1 MSTSPR
7 TITTQNKEILMRI
20 QDKLKQ
26 LKSKR
31 GFTLVELMIVV
42 AIIGVLAALAI
53 YGVRKYLTNAKSA
66 EARSA
71 VGRMAKDASTA
82 FERELMGGG
91 TITPGE
97 SRQIGR
103 SLCPGSVASVPGLLS
118 SVAAGKYQ
126 SSVTEWSAD
135 PGWACLRF
143 SMQEPQYFRYTYSV
157 PAGLTAAGDS
167 FNAIANG
174 DLDGDGNPSSF
185 SLAGTLTTD
194 GSEIVVLMEPSIQE
208 ANGEE

>member
-1 MSTSPR
+1 
-7 TITTQNKEILMRI
+7 MRI

-71 VGRMAKDASTA
+71 VGRMAKDASSA
-82 FERELMGGG
+82 FEREVMAAGVIDIGGSVG
-91 TITPGE
+91 
-97 SRQIGR
+97 IGR
-103 SLCPGSVASVPGLLS
+103 SLCPGSTTSVPAALAQ
-118 SVAAGKYQ
+118 VAAQKYQ
-126 SSVTEWSAD
+126 SSTTEWSSD

-143 SMQEPQYFRYTYSV
+143 SMQEPQYFMYTYSV
-157 PAGLTAAGDS
+157 EDPLTAVGGTFTAT
-167 FNAIANG
+167 ANG
-174 DLDGDGNPSSF
+174 DLDGDGDPSSF
-185 SLAGTLTTD
+185 TLGGELRLDGTEL
-194 GSEIVVLMEPSIQE
+194 VVGVEPSINE

>member
-1 MSTSPR
+1 
-7 TITTQNKEILMRI
+7 MRI
-20 QDKLKQ
+20 QDKLKR
-26 LKSKR
+26 LKNKR

-66 EARSA
+66 EARTA
-71 VGRMAKDASTA
+71 VGRMAKDASSA
-82 FERELMGGG
+82 FEREVMAG
-91 TITPGE
+91 TAIPIGT
-97 SRQIGR
+97 SRAIGR
-103 SLCPGSVASVPGLLS
+103 SLCPGSTASVPATLAA
-118 SVAAGKYQ
+118 VAAQKYQ
-126 SSVTEWSAD
+126 SSVTEWSND

-143 SMQEPQYFRYTYSV
+143 SMQEPQYFQYTYSV

-174 DLDGDGNPSSF
+174 DLDGDTNPSTF
-185 SLAGTLTTD
+185 SLSGTLTLD
-194 GSEIVVLMEPSIQE
+194 GTEIVVLMEPSIQE

>member
-7 TITTQNKEILMRI
+7 TLTTQNKEILMRI

-82 FERELMGGG
+82 FEREIMSGGSILPG
-91 TITPGE
+91 T

-103 SLCPGSVASVPGLLS
+103 SLCPESSSVPAALLA
-118 SVAAGKYQ
+118 VAAGKYQ
-126 SSVTEWSAD
+126 SSVTEWSSD
-135 PGWACLRF
+135 PGWSCLRF
-143 SMQEPQYFRYTYSV
+143 SMQEPQYFMYTYSV
-157 PAGLTAAGDS
+157 PGGLTAETDS
-167 FNAIANG
+167 FKATANG
-174 DLDGDGNPSSF
+174 DLDGDGNPSEF
-185 SLAGTLTTD
+185 SLTGTLTLD
-194 GSEIVVLMEPSIQE
+194 GTELIVLMEPAIQE
-208 ANGEE
+208 SNGEE

>member
-1 MSTSPR
+1 
-7 TITTQNKEILMRI
+7 MRI

-71 VGRMAKDASTA
+71 VGRMAKDASSA
-82 FERELMGGG
+82 FEREVMAGNFIPVG
-91 TITPGE
+91 T
-97 SRQIGR
+97 SRAIGR
-103 SLCPGSVASVPGLLS
+103 QLCPGSAASVPAALLA
-118 SVAAGKYQ
+118 VAGQKYQ
-126 SSVTEWSAD
+126 SSTTEWSGD
-135 PGWACLRF
+135 PGWSCLRF
-143 SMQEPQYFRYTYSV
+143 SMQEPQYFQYTYEV
-157 PAGLTAAGDS
+157 PGDVSLAGGTFTAL
-167 FNAIANG
+167 ANG
-174 DLDGDGNPSSF
+174 DLDADGNPSSF
-185 SLAGTLTTD
+185 SLTGTLTLD
-194 GSEIVVLMEPSIQE
+194 GTEIVVLMEPAIQE